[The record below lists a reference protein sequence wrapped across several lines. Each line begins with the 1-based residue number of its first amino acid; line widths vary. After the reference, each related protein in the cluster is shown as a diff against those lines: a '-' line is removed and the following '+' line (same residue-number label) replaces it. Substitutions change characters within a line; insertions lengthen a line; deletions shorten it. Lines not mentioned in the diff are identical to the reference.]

1 MIVWGSGGDNV
12 FVAPLNEQPCD
23 GCGQHQPFSVVLN
36 YQYFGFYW
44 FFNCVT
50 DRTYYALCDV
60 CRRGMVIDQ
69 PEILSKMP
77 AARIPFM
84 RRYGLVVLGIV
95 VAAIGIAAQFDGRK

>member
-1 MIVWGSGGDNV
+1 
-12 FVAPLNEQPCD
+12 
-23 GCGQHQPFSVVLN
+23 
-36 YQYFGFYW
+36 
-44 FFNCVT
+44 
-50 DRTYYALCDV
+50 
-60 CRRGMVIDQ
+60 MVIDQ